1 MLLHAIKDVG
11 ELQITDKNT
20 AKIIVK
26 NIADLKL
33 GAESAF
39 DLFIRFELLIQAGIL
54 NSIDFKIVKEG
65 VEVTSNDLSEG
76 EKQLAQFLCLLEA
89 TKDYLSAASR

>member
-20 AKIIVK
+20 AEIIVK
-26 NIADLKL
+26 SIADLKL

-54 NSIDFKIVKEG
+54 DSIDFQIVKEG
-65 VEVTSNDLSEG
+65 VEITP
-76 EKQLAQFLCLLEA
+76 
-89 TKDYLSAASR
+89 R